1 MQQQENFRYLAN
13 SEEVI
18 SKNLFFCLYTQLLL
32 LRLEATDS
40 WALNNDRSYV
50 NAVVFLELKGAFD
63 TVDHEILLRVV
74 KSERQPLT

>member
-1 MQQQENFRYLAN
+1 MRKSSLK
-13 SEEVI
+13 I
-18 SKNLFFCLYTQLLL
+18 CFFSLHSTVTSL
-32 LRLEATDS
+32 LEATDS
-40 WALNNDRSYV
+40 WALNNDRGYV